1 MGVLS
6 TLLERRSG
14 RFTASEDLPDD
25 HWFVRWLGGRSEAGI
40 WVSETTALNTL
51 MVVSCVRI
59 LAETLASLPL
69 HVYERLEPRGRQR
82 APYHALY
89 PILHTEPN
97 PRMTAYTW
105 LERMMAHLALWGNHY
120 SLIER
125 QRGDVVALW
134 PVHPRYVEPYE
145 TEDGQVRYRIQ
156 LAAGRVRDLP
166 ARDVLHVP
174 GLAMDGLV
182 GLSPLSMMRQAIGI
196 AVAAES
202 YGARFFAND
211 ARPHVLLRHPGQLSD
226 VARENL
232 RMSWQ
237 QLHGRGRGG
246 VGILEEG
253 MELITVSMPPEDAQF
268 LETRRFQVQELAR
281 FFRIPPH
288 LLADVER
295 STSWGTGIEQ
305 QNIGFVVYTMRPWI
319 VRIEQELTRKLLP
332 PEERQTY
339 YVEFAIDGLL
349 RGDIQ
354 SRTQAY
360 ATARQWGWMSAND
373 IRELENMNPIEGGDV
388 YLQPLNM
395 IPAGQP
401 PEAAPAAGQRAVGPI
416 EARAGRAQRSVTARR
431 RLANAHRTIY
441 RDVLARIVRIER
453 DEVRAAVRRYLRR
466 RGADAFAAWVRDYY
480 YERLPGRVVEYM
492 LPPVRT
498 LMEAIAAEV
507 VDEIGGEDAPAEQI
521 DQFARE
527 YVDVL
532 ALRHCGDSRSRLL
545 AIINAW
551 GERAAGAAEQRQDAE
566 ELDELAALIDAEI
579 DSWDDR
585 VERDAEDEAHRTAN
599 AAAKF
604 VYGLLGI
611 FVYRWVATGDDP
623 CEYCQAFD
631 GRTVSGDRPF
641 LAAGTSLVL
650 PGLAPFLS
658 QTSIGHPPL
667 HPGCQCIIAPG

>member
-14 RFTASEDLPDD
+14 RFTVSQELPEN
-25 HWFVRWLGGRSEAGI
+25 HWVYRWIGGSLSDAG
-40 WVSETTALNTL
+40 VVVNETVAMNTL
-51 MVVSCVRI
+51 LVVSCVRI
-59 LAETLASLPL
+59 ISETIASLPL
-69 HVYERLEPRGRQR
+69 PVYERLRPRGRER
-82 APYHALY
+82 ARQHSLY
-89 PILHTEPN
+89 PVLNRQVN
-97 PRMTAYTW
+97 PRMTPFTYF
-105 LERMMAHLALWGNHY
+105 ERVGAHLSLWGNHY
-120 SLIER
+120 SVIER
-125 QRGDVVALW
+125 RRGDVIALW
-134 PVHPRYVEPYE
+134 PVHPRYVEPYLDE
-145 TEDGQVRYRIQ
+145 RRELRYRIHTNPPQ
-156 LAAGRVRDLP
+156 DLP
-166 ARDVLHVP
+166 ASAVLHIP
-174 GLAMDGLV
+174 GLAMDGLK

-196 AVAAES
+196 TVAAET
-202 YGARFFAND
+202 YGAKFFGND
-211 ARPHVLLRHPGQLSD
+211 ARPDIILRHPAHLTD
-226 VARENL
+226 VAKENIK
-232 RMSWQ
+232 RSW
-237 QLHGRGRGG
+237 LEDHGGGKRGIA
-246 VGILEEG
+246 VLEEG
-253 MELITVSMPPEDAQF
+253 MDVSVVGMPPGDAQF
-268 LETRRFQVQELAR
+268 LETRKFQVQELAR
-281 FFRIPPH
+281 YFRIPPH
-288 LLADVER
+288 MLADVER
-295 STSWGTGIEQ
+295 STSWGSGIEHQ
-305 QNIGFVVYTMRPWI
+305 SLGFVIYTMRPWLI
-319 VRIEQELTRKLLP
+319 RIEQEINRKLI
-332 PEERQTY
+332 PEYEWDQY
-339 YVEFAIDGLL
+339 YVEFLIDGLL

-416 EARAGRAQRSVTARR
+416 EARTGRAQRSVTARR

-466 RGADAFAAWVRDYY
+466 RGADAFAAWVREYY

-507 VDEIGGEDAPAEQI
+507 VDEIGGEDQPAEQI

-545 AIINAW
+545 AILNAW

-599 AAAKF
+599 AAAKL

-611 FVYRWVATGDDP
+611 MLYRWVATGDDP